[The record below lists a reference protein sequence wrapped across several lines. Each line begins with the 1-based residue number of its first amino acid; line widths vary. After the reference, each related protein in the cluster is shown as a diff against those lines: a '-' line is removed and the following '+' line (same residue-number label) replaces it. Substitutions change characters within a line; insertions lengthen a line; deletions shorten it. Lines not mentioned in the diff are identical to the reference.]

1 MPEKKIQ
8 NARNAAGRKLLLW
21 CVVAF
26 VMSAAVAMIT
36 AAVKGLFPFGNQ
48 KIYYSDLTVEYSTF
62 LTELWRK
69 VHSGGSLFYSWKTA
83 LGGNFWGILIYYC
96 ASPLNLIALLVK
108 KEAIEQTIAV
118 LIYLRRALA
127 SVFMCIFLCRRRGGR
142 VSFAGALCGVL
153 YGCCGWFCG
162 FYQVTI
168 LQDVVTLLPLLL
180 LGIERIIDRR
190 RPGLYFAV
198 FTVMLF
204 SNFYMSYFAAFFAVL
219 YWLYY
224 YFTYYSFSDLPE
236 TNSVQKKASFFHT
249 RFFTAGTV
257 FAVSSF
263 LSVLCLSVVLL
274 PVLLQLLRNEANY
287 DVGSVA
293 SYFSNTTQQISALFS
308 GTEFETVEFRNYP
321 AIYTGVLALAAA
333 PLYFAA
339 KNVSRREKV
348 TGAVLL
354 GFMVLSFN
362 LPFLD
367 YAWHGFRYPTNN
379 PFREA
384 FFFSAIVV
392 VMVWRVLA
400 GIKEIPPKAFWA
412 FAGSAGVIALVS
424 VVELRFRGETAAIGV
439 ADVVVTA
446 FLFLVFAGILLLLR
460 FGKKEQTA
468 AAVVFL
474 FIFSVADCAYTF
486 TANIHLE
493 WTQTLSENEAG
504 ISGIVEKVK
513 DDDLFF
519 RTEMAMS
526 WALNDGSYFDY
537 NGIGQSSSLTA
548 TPTLRFLK
556 EFGADSNLS
565 NLVICN
571 MQSPV
576 FNSVLGVRY
585 LIEQET
591 YAEKIA
597 ASYVSCAGESY
608 RIAETAA
615 GYSLYRFGDAFPL
628 GFAADRALSGWQAQS
643 LDAVRNQSSFYAL
656 AAGSDENVFIYCD
669 EDAVAS
675 PATEQSSV
683 EECGGHIYHVD
694 RVAEADSEKAP
705 GAAVEVRAKSAGMVY
720 VDCEVADG
728 SVSMLGIQAGNAEE
742 EEYNS
747 FSSISTSIFGAVYH
761 AEKDEPLK
769 ITCYT
774 KNPCDVQIRVFQVND
789 AVLAR
794 QHEAIAK
801 GGELTLTEF
810 SDTHFAGTADVTEDG
825 RMLCVTVPYDPGW
838 TVTVDGKA
846 LSEGDYT
853 LIGDVL
859 YGIPLEKGAH
869 TVAFD
874 YFLPGFRA
882 GAAATCCAVLATA
895 AFFLA
900 LRKKRLSPKGET
912 QR

>member
-26 VMSAAVAMIT
+26 AMSAVVALIA
-36 AAVKGLFPFGNQ
+36 AAVKGLFPFGDQ
-48 KIYYSDLTVEYSTF
+48 KIYYSDLTVEYATF

-83 LGGNFWGILIYYC
+83 LGGNFWGNLFYYT
-96 ASPLNLIALLVK
+96 ASPLNLIVLLVK
-108 KEAIEQTIAV
+108 QNAIDEMIAV

-142 VSFAGALCGVL
+142 ASFAGALCGVL

-190 RPGLYFAV
+190 RPALYFAV

-204 SNFYMSYFAAFFAVL
+204 SNFYMSYFAAVFAVL

-224 YFTYYSFSDLPE
+224 YFTYYRFLDVPESDS
-236 TNSVQKKASFFHT
+236 TRTKGSFFHT
-249 RFFTAGTV
+249 RFFTTGTV
-257 FAVSSF
+257 FVGSSF

-287 DVGSVA
+287 DVSSVA
-293 SYFSNTTQQISALFS
+293 SYFSNITQQISALFS

-333 PLYFAA
+333 PLYFAV

-384 FFFSAIVV
+384 FFFSAVV
-392 VMVWRVLA
+392 VMMVWRVLA
-400 GIKEIPPKAFWA
+400 GIKEIPPKAFFV
-412 FAGSAGVIALVS
+412 FAGSAGVVALVA
-424 VVELRFRGETAAIGV
+424 VVELKFRGETVAIGV
-439 ADVVVTA
+439 ADVAVTA
-446 FLFLVFAGILLLLR
+446 FLFLIFAGTLLLLR

-468 AAVVFL
+468 AAVAFL

-486 TANIHLE
+486 TSNIHLE

-526 WALNDGSYFDY
+526 WVLNDGSYFDF

-585 LIEQET
+585 LIEQEA

-597 ASYVSCAGESY
+597 ASYLASAGESY
-608 RIAETAA
+608 RIAESAA
-615 GYSLYRFGDAFPL
+615 GYSLYRFGDALSL

-643 LDAVRNQSSFYAL
+643 CAAAENQSSFYAL
-656 AAGSDENVFIYCD
+656 AAGSNEDVFVYCD
-669 EDAVAS
+669 EDVAVS

-683 EECGGHIYHVD
+683 EERGGHIYHID
-694 RVAEADSEKAP
+694 RVAEDDSEKAP
-705 GAAVEVRAKSAGMVY
+705 GAAVVVRAKRSGMVY

-728 SVSMLGIQAGNAEE
+728 SVSMLGIQAGNAEDA
-742 EEYNS
+742 EYNS
-747 FSSISTSIFGAVYH
+747 ITSVSTSICGAVYA
-761 AEKDEPLK
+761 AEKDELLK
-769 ITCYT
+769 ISCYT
-774 KNPCDVQIRVFQVND
+774 KYPCDVRIRVFQVND

-810 SDTHFAGTADVTEDG
+810 FDTHFAGTADVTEDG
-825 RMLCVTVPYDPGW
+825 RVLCVTVPYDPGW
-838 TVTVDGKA
+838 TVTVDGEA
-846 LSEGDYT
+846 MSEDDYT
-853 LIGDVL
+853 LIGDVF

-869 TVAFD
+869 TVTFD
-874 YFLPGFRA
+874 YRLPGFSA
-882 GAAATCCAVLATA
+882 GAAVTCCAVLATA
-895 AFFLA
+895 AFFLV
-900 LRKKRLSPKGET
+900 LRKKRLSPATET
-912 QR
+912 L

>member
-8 NARNAAGRKLLLW
+8 NAGKAAGRKLLLW
-21 CVVAF
+21 CAAAF
-26 VMSAAVAMIT
+26 VMSAAVAMIA
-36 AAVKGLFPFGNQ
+36 AAVKGLFPFGDQ
-48 KIYYSDLTVEYSTF
+48 KIYYSDLTTEYSTF

-83 LGGNFWGILIYYC
+83 LGGNFWGTLFYYC

-108 KEAIEQTIAV
+108 KNAIEQTIAV
-118 LIYLRRALA
+118 LIYLRRSLA

-142 VSFAGALCGVL
+142 ASFAGALCGVL

-180 LGIERIIDRR
+180 LGIERIIDKR
-190 RPGLYFAV
+190 RPALYFAV

-204 SNFYMSYFAAFFAVL
+204 SNFYMSYFAAVFAVL

-224 YFTYYSFSDLPE
+224 YFTYYNFSDLSEPDC
-236 TNSVQKKASFFHT
+236 VRKKVSFFHT
-249 RFFTAGTV
+249 RFFAAGTV
-257 FAVSSF
+257 FVVSSF

-287 DVGSVA
+287 DVSSVA
-293 SYFSNTTQQISALFS
+293 SYFTNITQQISALFS
-308 GTEFETVEFRNYP
+308 GTEFETVDFRNYP
-321 AIYTGVLALAAA
+321 AVYTGVLALAAS

-339 KNVSRREKV
+339 KNVSRREKI
-348 TGAVLL
+348 TGAILF

-384 FFFSAIVV
+384 FLFSAVVV
-392 VMVWRVLA
+392 VMVWRVLT
-400 GIKEIPPKAFWA
+400 GIKEIPPKAFFA
-412 FAGSAGVIALVS
+412 FAGSAGVIALVA
-424 VVELRFRGETAAIGV
+424 VVELRFRGETVAIGV

-446 FLFLVFAGILLLLR
+446 LLFLAFAGMLLLLR
-460 FGKKEQTA
+460 FGKKEQTV

-474 FIFSVADCAYTF
+474 FIFTVADCAYTF
-486 TANIHLE
+486 TSNLHLE

-504 ISGIVEKVK
+504 ITGIVEKVK

-519 RTEMAMS
+519 RTEMAMT
-526 WALNDGSYFDY
+526 WVLNDGSYFDF

-548 TPTLRFLK
+548 TPTLRFLR

-565 NLVICN
+565 NAVKCN
-571 MQSPV
+571 MQTPV

-585 LIEQET
+585 LIEQASF
-591 YAEKIA
+591 AERMS
-597 ASYVSCAGESY
+597 ASYMSCAGESY

-615 GYSLYRFGDAFPL
+615 GYSLYRFGNALPL

-643 LDAVRNQSSFYAL
+643 LDVVGNQSSFYAL
-656 AAGSDENVFIYCD
+656 AAGSDENVFVYCD
-669 EDAVAS
+669 GDAAVS
-675 PATEQSSV
+675 PASEGSKA
-683 EECGGHIYHVD
+683 EDRGGHVYHVE
-694 RVAEADSEKAP
+694 RTAENSDDKYPGVSVDVKAQT
-705 GAAVEVRAKSAGMVY
+705 SGMVY
-720 VDCEVADG
+720 VYCEVADDSFARLVVKVG
-728 SVSMLGIQAGNAEE
+728 DPKESGKA
-742 EEYNS
+742 S
-747 FSSISTSIFGAVYH
+747 FSSFSTSYCGAVYD
-761 AEKDEPLK
+761 AQKDEPLK

-774 KNPCDVQIRVFQVND
+774 ENPCDVQIRVFQTDD

-810 SDTHFAGTADVTEDG
+810 DDTHFAGTADVTEDG
-825 RMLCVTVPYDPGW
+825 RMLCVTVPYDAGW
-838 TVTVDGKA
+838 TVTVDGEA

-853 LIGDVL
+853 LIGDVF

-869 TVAFD
+869 TVTFD
-874 YFLPGFRA
+874 YRLPGFTA
-882 GAAATCCAVLATA
+882 GAAVTCCAVLAA
-895 AFFLA
+895 VAFFLL
-900 LRKKRLSPKGET
+900 LRKKRLSPET
-912 QR
+912 ETL